1 MPRIAIVLLLA
12 LSPLSGGAQGRA
24 VRRVVRR
31 PPPVAAVYTP
41 VLVQLLRKFAQAS
54 REKR

>member
-1 MPRIAIVLLLA
+1 MSRFAIVLLLA
-12 LSPLSGGAQGRA
+12 MPLTAGAEGRA

>member
-1 MPRIAIVLLLA
+1 MSRFAIVLLLA
-12 LSPLSGGAQGRA
+12 MPLTAGAEEGRA
-24 VRRVVRR
+24 VRRLVRR
-31 PPPVAAVYTP
+31 PPPGAAVYPP